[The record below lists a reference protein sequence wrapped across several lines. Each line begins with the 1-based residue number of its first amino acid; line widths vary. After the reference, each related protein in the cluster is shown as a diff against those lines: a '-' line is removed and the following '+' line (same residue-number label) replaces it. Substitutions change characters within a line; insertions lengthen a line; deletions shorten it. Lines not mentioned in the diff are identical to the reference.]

1 MTVSYTQPIILL
13 LMKSIFV
20 VLLSVVALSNATFLR
35 DLANVAY
42 TKAEYTAYCI
52 TSATNFKVTL
62 TAPASTTDM
71 PKDISGKFTKGTDEL
86 TTATCTVPENTKTNV
101 CGTLDIPEGAGKG
114 NYTFSIVSATS
125 EAHTITT
132 APPQLCYTGECPPAL
147 DASQAKTA
155 KIEYDGDTATNFTIS
170 FAAAFTAK
178 PTVNAGSVALTC
190 TAAQDNKS
198 VVCTSTKTALEGGKK
213 DEPKTYEVTLGEC
226 KLYTGIV
233 LSVSGAS
240 FYKLSGIVLAVLALL
255 F

>member
-42 TKAEYTAYCI
+42 TKAEYSADCI
-52 TSATNFKVTL
+52 TAAAGFSVTL
-62 TAPASTTDM
+62 TAPASTTM
-71 PKDISGKFTKGTDEL
+71 PTDISGKFTKGTDVL
-86 TTATCTVPENTKTNV
+86 TTATCSVPASTTTNL
-101 CGTLDIPEGAGKG
+101 CETLTIPSGAGKG
-114 NYTFSIVSATS
+114 NYTFSIVSDSS

-132 APPQLCYTGECPPAL
+132 TPPQLCYTGECPPAL

-190 TAAQDNKS
+190 TAAEDKKS

>member
-42 TKAEYTAYCI
+42 TKAEYSADCI
-52 TSATNFKVTL
+52 TGAAGFKVTL
-62 TAPASTTDM
+62 TAPASTTM
-71 PKDISGKFTKGTDEL
+71 PTDISGKFTKGTDEL
-86 TTATCTVPENTKTNV
+86 TTATCTVPASTTTNL
-101 CGTLDIPEGAGKG
+101 CGSLNIPNGAGKG
-114 NYTFSIVSATS
+114 NYTFSIVSAKS

-147 DASQAKTA
+147 ATSQAKTA

-190 TAAQDNKS
+190 TAAEDKKS
-198 VVCTSTKTALEGGKK
+198 VVCTSTKTALEGGKT
-213 DEPKTYEVTLGEC
+213 DEPKTYDVTLTEC
-226 KLYTGIV
+226 SLPTGIV